1 MLPLVVVISQV
12 PPVAVRG
19 TWTLPLAV
27 SVRKT
32 LSESRVPETL
42 PLVERTVRVLG
53 VVVCSFYRFGTHCLS
68 FRSPSPRGHNKHELG
83 MTFFL
88 DC

>member
-12 PPVAVRG
+12 PPVMVWG

-32 LSESRVPETL
+32 LSKSRVPETL
-42 PLVERTVRVLG
+42 PLVERTVRV
-53 VVVCSFYRFGTHCLS
+53 SRAQ
-68 FRSPSPRGHNKHELG
+68 PRGHNKHELG
-83 MTFFL
+83 MSLFP
-88 DC
+88 

>member
-12 PPVAVRG
+12 PPVMVWG

-27 SVRKT
+27 SVKKT

-42 PLVERTVRVLG
+42 PLVERTVRVFWG
-53 VVVCSFYRFGTHCLS
+53 VVVCSFYRFGKHCLT
-68 FRSPSPRGHNKHELG
+68 FRSPTRGHNKHELG
-83 MTFFL
+83 MSLFP
-88 DC
+88 

>member
-12 PPVAVRG
+12 PPVMVWG

-32 LSESRVPETL
+32 LSEPETL

-53 VVVCSFYRFGTHCLS
+53 VVCSFYRFGKHCLS
-68 FRSPSPRGHNKHELG
+68 FRSPTRGHNKHELG
-83 MTFFL
+83 MSLFP
-88 DC
+88 

>member
-12 PPVAVRG
+12 PPVMVWG
-19 TWTLPLAV
+19 TLTLPLAV

-32 LSESRVPETL
+32 LSEPETL

-53 VVVCSFYRFGTHCLS
+53 VVC
-68 FRSPSPRGHNKHELG
+68 
-83 MTFFL
+83 
-88 DC
+88 

>member
-12 PPVAVRG
+12 PPVMVWG
-19 TWTLPLAV
+19 TW
-27 SVRKT
+27 
-32 LSESRVPETL
+32 TL

-53 VVVCSFYRFGTHCLS
+53 VVVCSFYRFGKHCLS
-68 FRSPSPRGHNKHELG
+68 FRSPTRGHNKHELG

>member
-12 PPVAVRG
+12 PPVMVWG
-19 TWTLPLAV
+19 TW
-27 SVRKT
+27 
-32 LSESRVPETL
+32 TL

-53 VVVCSFYRFGTHCLS
+53 VVVCSFYRFGKHCLS

-83 MTFFL
+83 MSLFP
-88 DC
+88 